1 VAADGPTEGPV
12 ALAPATPM
20 TAPAVTTAAA
30 PKRTAMAV
38 LMSSLALVAGKV
50 ATMGFGFLAWIV
62 AARLYSATDVGLA
75 SGAVSAVTLCAQLAL
90 VGVGS
95 AVITLLP
102 RHAAS
107 PGVLL
112 DTSIAYL
119 ALTAL
124 VAGGLFVAFAGGVLH
139 ELSVV
144 ATDPVF
150 ALLFIVLA
158 VAGTLGVLFD
168 QASTARR
175 RGDQVLLRGVAAGV
189 VTLAAV
195 AVIGL
200 GASGAGS
207 RAIFAAWALGGVV
220 TLALGL
226 VLIGRAVPGYRV
238 GARLDRR
245 LAGELTRVGFP
256 NYLLTLTER
265 APGFVLPI
273 IVTEL
278 LSPAENAAWYAAWM
292 MAWVVFVIPI
302 QVGMTSFAE
311 VAREPGS
318 ARRIV
323 RNGVATSL
331 AIGVPGAIVL
341 GVAAVP
347 ILGFLGP
354 HYAATAAAPLRVL
367 LVGVV
372 PLTIVQAYFSLG
384 RARHSLREPIVVG
397 SVSSVLSIVV
407 PAAVGT
413 TTGLVGMAASW
424 LAIQTATAIVAG
436 VRLRALLPR
445 P

>member
-1 VAADGPTEGPV
+1 MAADGPAGDPAARPVTAPV
-12 ALAPATPM
+12 AR
-20 TAPAVTTAAA
+20 
-30 PKRTAMAV
+30 RTAIAV
-38 LMSSLALVAGKV
+38 LLSSLALVAGKV

-62 AARLYSATDVGLA
+62 AARLYSVSDVGLA

-95 AVITLLP
+95 AVITLLS
-102 RHAAS
+102 RHAAA

-124 VAGGLFVAFAGGVLH
+124 VAGALFLAFAGGVLR
-139 ELSVV
+139 ELSIV
-144 ATDPVF
+144 ATDPAY
-150 ALLFIVLA
+150 ALFFLILA

-195 AVIGL
+195 AAIGL
-200 GASGAGS
+200 GAPGAGS
-207 RAIFAAWALGGVV
+207 RSIFAAWALGGVT

-226 VLIGRAVPGYRV
+226 VLIGRAVPGYRLR
-238 GARLDRR
+238 ARLDRG

-273 IVTEL
+273 VVTET
-278 LSPAENAAWYAAWM
+278 LSPADNAAWYAAWM

-311 VAREPGS
+311 IAREPGT

-331 AIGVPGAIVL
+331 ALGVAGAVVL
-341 GVAAVP
+341 GIAAVP
-347 ILGFLGP
+347 ILGLLGP
-354 HYAATAAAPLRVL
+354 YYAETAAAPLRVL

-372 PLTIVQAYFSLG
+372 PMTILQAYFSLG
-384 RARHSLREPIVVG
+384 RARHSLREPIMVG
-397 SVSSVLSIVV
+397 SVSGVLSIVV
-407 PAAVGT
+407 PAAVGPT
-413 TTGLVGMAASW
+413 AGLVGMAAVW
-424 LAIQTATAIVAG
+424 LAIQVATALVAG
-436 VRLRALLPR
+436 VRLRALLAQP
-445 P
+445 